1 MPNERR
7 RGGELDAR
15 VERDFETHFRT
26 TRATDYPIRTNNSPL
41 SPVFRPLTD
50 RICGVEERLRKD
62 VSIQAFSAEY
72 RDECK
77 SGCARY
83 ILHDTPH

>member
-15 VERDFETHFRT
+15 VERDFETHFGT
-26 TRATDYPIRTNNSPL
+26 TRATDYPIRTNNSQL

-50 RICGVEERLRKD
+50 RISGEEERHAPEKCLYPS
-62 VSIQAFSAEY
+62 VFG
-72 RDECK
+72 DECK
-77 SGCARY
+77 SGCARS